1 MENEVDVAIVLTSLR
16 EQIGVMAQEKAIL
29 VARIAR
35 LEEQL
40 KKE

>member
-1 MENEVDVAIVLTSLR
+1 MENEIDVAIVLTSLR
-16 EQIGVMAQEKAIL
+16 EQIGTMAQEKAIL

>member
-1 MENEVDVAIVLTSLR
+1 
-16 EQIGVMAQEKAIL
+16 MAQLFGFEIVRKKEAEEKAIL